1 MIWALFLG
9 LAALALAP
17 LGFALFR
24 PVRTTG
30 RREADLALYRAQL
43 AELDRDRA
51 AGRLEEAAHRAA
63 TLEVQRRLL
72 TAPDSAAPAHASR
85 GAAALA
91 AFLFLI
97 PAGSFGLYLWRG
109 HPDIPAA
116 PFQERQEAAA
126 RDDVLLTQLRARL
139 EQTPPNTEAA
149 RQGWILLGNAERGRG
164 RTEAAVEA
172 WNRALASRFDPVL
185 AAELAQ
191 LHLETE
197 NADAASAL
205 LVRAL
210 AEAPG
215 EPRLR
220 YLAGLAEAQAG
231 RNANARSTWRALLA
245 DAPADAPWRE
255 LVERRLQDL
264 P

>member
-24 PVRTTG
+24 PARVTG
-30 RREADLALYRAQL
+30 RKEADLALYRAQL
-43 AELDRDRA
+43 AELDRERA

-72 TAPDSAAPAHASR
+72 SAPDMAVPGRAGR
-85 GAAALA
+85 GAAVMA

-97 PAGSFGLYLWRG
+97 PAAGFGLYLWRG

-116 PFQERQEAAA
+116 PFRERQEAAA
-126 RDDVLLTQLRARL
+126 RDDALLVQLRARL
-139 EQTPPNTEAA
+139 AQTPPNTEAA

-164 RTEAAVEA
+164 RLDAAAEA
-172 WNRALASRFDPVL
+172 WNRALAARFDPAL

-191 LHLETE
+191 LQLERGE
-197 NADAASAL
+197 NEPASAL
-205 LVRAL
+205 LMQAL
-210 AEAPG
+210 GEAPAD
-215 EPRLR
+215 PRLR

-245 DAPADAPWRE
+245 DTPAGAPWRA
-255 LVERRLQDL
+255 LLERQLQDL